1 MRPVRRAASRSLEEY
16 ARLTGADTVAYTSR
30 CGHMTPVCETEAI
43 GAHVREYLDGDP
55 DLAAK

>member
-1 MRPVRRAASRSLEEY
+1 V
-16 ARLTGADTVAYTSR
+16 GTVAFQSR
-30 CGHMTPVCETEAI
+30 YGHTAPVCETEAI

>member
-1 MRPVRRAASRSLEEY
+1 
-16 ARLTGADTVAYTSR
+16 VAYSSR

-43 GAHVREYLDGDP
+43 GALREYLDGDP